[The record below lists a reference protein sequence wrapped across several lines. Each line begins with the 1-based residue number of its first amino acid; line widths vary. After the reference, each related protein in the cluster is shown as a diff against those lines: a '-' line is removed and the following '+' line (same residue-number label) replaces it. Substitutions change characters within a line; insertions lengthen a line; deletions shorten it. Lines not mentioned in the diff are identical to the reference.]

1 MTKSLPLAVIGAVL
15 GAALLGGGTAAAA
28 PAKED
33 VCHQTGNESYVKISV
48 SAKAVPA
55 HLDHGDVLAGTPG
68 VVDQDCNAVTRVT
81 SSTLSFGPNGWGG
94 WSCPAGM
101 TAVGGGTTLVSTTAQ
116 GVAEPGA
123 TIGGSTYPVFPHY
136 TFSPG
141 ETGYVVQNDN
151 DSESGEIFVDCV

>member
-15 GAALLGGGTAAAA
+15 GAALLGG
-28 PAKED
+28 PAVAKHDKET
-33 VCHQTGNESYVKISV
+33 VCHQKGNGDYVKIRV
-48 SAKAVPA
+48 SERAEDK
-55 HLDHGDVLAGTPG
+55 HLDKHDDVLAGTPG
-68 VVDQDCNAVTRVT
+68 VVDQDCNPITRVT
-81 SSTLSFGPNGWGG
+81 SPTLSFGPNGWGG

-101 TAVGGGTTLVSTTAQ
+101 TAVGGGHTLADAANE

-136 TFSPG
+136 TFAPG

-151 DSESGEIFVDCV
+151 DGDSGEIFVDCV